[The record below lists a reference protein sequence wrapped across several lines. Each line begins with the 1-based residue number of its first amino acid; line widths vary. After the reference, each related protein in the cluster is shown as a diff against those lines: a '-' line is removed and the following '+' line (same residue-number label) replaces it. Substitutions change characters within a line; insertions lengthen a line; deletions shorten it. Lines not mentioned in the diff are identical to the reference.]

1 MLSLLS
7 SPPQLSLTRPSS
19 PSPDSRHNTVSPADC
34 RASTALQRVAFG
46 LTAASVSDKKGLQCS
61 VRSAV
66 IFLAGQYFKA
76 ISGEETVCGEHGLP
90 PALSTRQLSLIV
102 LSSVLRPG
110 PHMSLSHSTDL

>member
-19 PSPDSRHNTVSPADC
+19 PSPGSRHNTASPADC

>member
-19 PSPDSRHNTVSPADC
+19 PSPGSRHNTASTADC

-76 ISGEETVCGEHGLP
+76 ISGEETVDCVWRAR
-90 PALSTRQLSLIV
+90 PATCLVNTAAF
-102 LSSVLRPG
+102 
-110 PHMSLSHSTDL
+110 SHCP